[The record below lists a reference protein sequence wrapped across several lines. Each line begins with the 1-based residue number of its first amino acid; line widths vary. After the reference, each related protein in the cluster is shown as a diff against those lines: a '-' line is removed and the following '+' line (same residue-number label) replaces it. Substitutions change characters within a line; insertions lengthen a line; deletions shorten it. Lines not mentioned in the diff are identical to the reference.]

1 MIYELTDQE
10 WEQIKKYLPKS
21 KTGRKRRFIA
31 KFAGILYRSALGKNK
46 IHALVDALGYP
57 VKILLSAGNVNDIT
71 VAPKLIAKLKLKG
84 SIVLADNV
92 STKFINQIHMWS
104 VGELT
109 NINFSRCCFRRIAT
123 RYYKLASRFLAFV
136 NFASMLILQR

>member
-21 KTGRKRRFIA
+21 KTGRKRRFMA
-31 KFAGILYRSALGKNK
+31 KFAGILYRSALGAKTK

-71 VAPKLIAKLKLKG
+71 VTPKLIKSCGGDGCIPCSNSYVERWEIYEYHLAK
-84 SIVLADNV
+84 
-92 STKFINQIHMWS
+92 IN
-104 VGELT
+104 L
-109 NINFSRCCFRRIAT
+109 RA
-123 RYYKLASRFLAFV
+123 AFCRL
-136 NFASMLILQR
+136 FTLQVC